1 MQKVQNVDLD
11 GDGEPD
17 VVAVGAASIPGQQTL
32 SAFACSS
39 GRLLWSAT
47 VIDASQRRLTKTAM
61 PGLPMVVDVDGDGR
75 SEVVVAVRGATPPK
89 GGFLGLQ
96 MLDGQ
101 TGRSRWVRPMRPE
114 TLALDGLEQVVDVPD
129 LNGDGCRDLVS
140 VSVFF
145 GRTPSS
151 PAVGTVAE
159 PERIY
164 VDALSGKD
172 GHLLWCWF
180 KDDPTALAA
189 SASRP
194 LLWGRGP
201 DGWPLLAVALG
212 GGDPNTILIRPEG
225 RIPAR
230 PPVVHMLELSTG
242 RELHA
247 LAGLTNPGAAD
258 FDGDGLADLWGE
270 FRGQLAAFQ
279 GEAPE
284 AWRALGN
291 FHTAQTTRISGNDTL
306 TRSFVDFNGDLVA
319 DALSAGLSYA
329 APFGSAGNRTAICRS
344 GTDGRVIWKSVLD
357 SDDSLKIGRFCVFPL
372 PEGDFDGDGTPD
384 VIVQSDRLTPAAV
397 QSKPAATLPLNVLS
411 GRTGAHLF
419 KAGPLPLGFQASG
432 YSRIQSIQART
443 IEPGGA
449 PDLLVRHDSPFTVA
463 SSKAGLPGVYEN
475 PHLAQRFRS

>member
-1 MQKVQNVDLD
+1 M
-11 GDGEPD
+11 
-17 VVAVGAASIPGQQTL
+17 T
-32 SAFACSS
+32 
-39 GRLLWSAT
+39 
-47 VIDASQRRLTKTAM
+47 
-61 PGLPMVVDVDGDGR
+61 
-75 SEVVVAVRGATPPK
+75 
-89 GGFLGLQ
+89 
-96 MLDGQ
+96 
-101 TGRSRWVRPMRPE
+101 
-114 TLALDGLEQVVDVPD
+114 
-129 LNGDGCRDLVS
+129 
-140 VSVFF
+140 
-145 GRTPSS
+145 
-151 PAVGTVAE
+151 
-159 PERIY
+159 
-164 VDALSGKD
+164 
-172 GHLLWCWF
+172 
-180 KDDPTALAA
+180 
-189 SASRP
+189 RP
-194 LLWGRGP
+194 LWLLPPRRRFCGAEDP

-247 LAGLTNPGAAD
+247 LEGLTNPGAAD

-306 TRSFVDFNGDLVA
+306 TRSFVDFNGDRVA

-357 SDDSLKIGRFCVFPL
+357 SDDSLKIDRFCVFPL

-384 VIVQSDRLTPAAV
+384 VIVQSGRLTPAAV

-443 IEPGGA
+443 IEPRGA
-449 PDLLVRHDSPFTVA
+449 PDLLVRHDDPFAVSA
-463 SSKAGLPGVYEN
+463 SKAGLPGVYEN
-475 PHLAQRFRS
+475 QHLARVSGRNGRIVWDIELVEGTEIRSRSKPSSDGALDSVFLIPPQFRPGRRPAQLAATSLLDGKQLWSTSLETSSFGTHVFAVDDLDGDGHPEIVLMRFEYQTGATVTAFEGRDGSRRWTWSAASLANRNPDWLWPTSTAMASGKFA